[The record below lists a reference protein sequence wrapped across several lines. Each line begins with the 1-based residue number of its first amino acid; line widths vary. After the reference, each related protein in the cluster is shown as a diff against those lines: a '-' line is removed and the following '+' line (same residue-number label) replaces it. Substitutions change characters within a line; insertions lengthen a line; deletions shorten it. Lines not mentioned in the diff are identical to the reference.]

1 MYYKRCASGKLSI
14 LTFLYCYT
22 LVTLS
27 KDITEGSQSANENE
41 HIASVFISRNA
52 CMCCIIVNSREKED
66 YERDI
71 IKNIKHG
78 KQKYDVFLFFFFFSL
93 IQWATTCFPVRIRL
107 GQLLCGSQ
115 PISRTCV
122 VWSWR
127 LKECFELVA
136 SPVNGL

>member
-78 KQKYDVFLFFFFFSL
+78 KQKYDVFLFFFFFINSMGYDL
-93 IQWATTCFPVRIRL
+93 LSGEDKAGATAVRFTAN
-107 GQLLCGSQ
+107 
-115 PISRTCV
+115 ISYMCCV
-122 VWSWR
+122 
-127 LKECFELVA
+127 ELAIKGV
-136 SPVNGL
+136 L